1 MMIKPKLIGNG
12 EYGDGERLSALAS
25 RYSGDYGGD
34 DNGGD
39 DDQEDVGEDE
49 EDLKTE
55 MGMRT

>member
-1 MMIKPKLIGNG
+1 MIKPKLIGNG

-39 DDQEDVGEDE
+39 EGEDE
-49 EDLKTE
+49 DEDLK